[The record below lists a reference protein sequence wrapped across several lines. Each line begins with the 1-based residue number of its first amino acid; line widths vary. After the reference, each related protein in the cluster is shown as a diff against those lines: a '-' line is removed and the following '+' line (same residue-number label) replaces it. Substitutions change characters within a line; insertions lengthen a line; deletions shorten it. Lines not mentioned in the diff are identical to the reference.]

1 MAIKKPIYSIAKDL
15 DIDSSRVLSACKTIG
30 IYAKGSTKRL
40 NQEEEK
46 KILDYFKSGKNVS
59 TETIDVKSSNSKIQ
73 KRTVSSAEK
82 IRIKQK
88 FFPNRLI
95 K

>member
-1 MAIKKPIYSIAKDL
+1 MKKDQQKDLIKKK
-15 DIDSSRVLSACKTIG
+15 K
-30 IYAKGSTKRL
+30 
-40 NQEEEK
+40 K

-59 TETIDVKSSNSKIQ
+59 TETIDVKSSNTKIQ